1 MGVKLFTIIYQTHKN
16 GDNEYKNHI
25 QNILFFE
32 LNLFSTNRLEFN
44 ATKHAHTH
52 HQTIGH
58 STNTITSTVNVK
70 TGGKT
75 RSPASARGPEPKQP
89 SRTYPFPNTARTIFT
104 TNRTSRRLSHQQTP
118 LTTNRTQRTKTLD
131 GDAWSCSLRG
141 AWRKKG
147 NNKPQQEDSVQGMR
161 KQIS

>member
-118 LTTNRTQRTKTLD
+118 LTTNRTVPNVPKRSMETP
-131 GDAWSCSLRG
+131 GRAVFVAHG
-141 AWRKKG
+141 EKKG
-147 NNKPQQEDSVQGMR
+147 TTSPSKRTVCR
-161 KQIS
+161 V

>member
-44 ATKHAHTH
+44 ATKHAHTPPH
-52 HQTIGH
+52 HRAQHQHHHVH
-58 STNTITSTVNVK
+58 SQRQNRRENSFTSQCTWSRAEA
-70 TGGKT
+70 T
-75 RSPASARGPEPKQP
+75 EPNL
-89 SRTYPFPNTARTIFT
+89 SDPNTARTIFT

-147 NNKPQQEDSVQGMR
+147 NNKPQQEDSVQGMG